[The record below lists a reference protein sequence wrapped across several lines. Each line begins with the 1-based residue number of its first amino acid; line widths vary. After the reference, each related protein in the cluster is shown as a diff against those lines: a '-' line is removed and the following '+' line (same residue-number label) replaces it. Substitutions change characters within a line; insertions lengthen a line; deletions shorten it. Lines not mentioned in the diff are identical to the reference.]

1 MNSKPNPPKT
11 TRAKVVYFVWNSIPR
26 IILLCMVL
34 MIIIFVGMIKKQSAQ
49 IANEKAAAISQDK
62 PVVNVVTL
70 ALSSASIQDRI
81 NLPGSIEPWTDLK
94 LLARTNG
101 TVTEVL
107 VSEGDTIKKGNI
119 IARIEED
126 DYRINLDR
134 ARAAYNLA
142 KADFKRDKSIH
153 TKGMIPTAD
162 LDAKKTRV
170 QTTKADFED
179 AKLQFSRCT
188 ITAPMDGIIQ
198 HLDAKVG
205 LLLSVADPIAEILKI
220 NRLKAVIGIPESDV
234 NAVRKLDTVTIVIQA
249 LGNKKITAR
258 KHFLASAPETIARLY
273 NLELEIDNSEG
284 TILPGMFVRADIIKD
299 NIDDAIVI
307 PFYTVISRNDEQF
320 VYIEQEG
327 IVKKR
332 KVQLGIMEKWMVEV
346 KDGLKAG
353 DNLLV
358 EGHRDVENDQKIKVV
373 KTITDPSELIL

>member
-1 MNSKPNPPKT
+1 
-11 TRAKVVYFVWNSIPR
+11 
-26 IILLCMVL
+26 
-34 MIIIFVGMIKKQSAQ
+34 MIKKQSAQ
-49 IANEKAAAISQDK
+49 IAAGKAAAISQEK
-62 PVVNVVTL
+62 PAVNVVTL
-70 ALSSASIQDRI
+70 TLSSASIQDRI
-81 NLPGSIEPWTDLK
+81 NLPGNIEPWTDLK

-107 VSEGDTIKKGNI
+107 VSEGDTIQKGDI

-142 KADFKRDKSIH
+142 KVDFKRDKSIH

-170 QTTKADFED
+170 QTTKADFEN

-198 HLDAKVG
+198 RLDAKVG

-234 NAVRKLDTVTIVIQA
+234 NAVRKLDTVTIIIQA
-249 LGNKKITAR
+249 LGNKKFTAK
-258 KHFLASAPETIARLY
+258 KHFLSSAPETIARLY
-273 NLELEIDNSEG
+273 NLELELDNSKG
-284 TILPGMFVRADIIKD
+284 MILPGMFVRAAIIKE

-307 PFYTVISRNDEQF
+307 PFYTVISRNNEQF
-320 VYIEQEG
+320 VYIEQDG
-327 IVKKR
+327 VAIKR
-332 KVQLGIMEKWMVEV
+332 NVQLGIMEKWMVEV
-346 KDGLKAG
+346 KDGLKVG

-358 EGHRDVENDQKIKVV
+358 EGHRDVENNQKIKVV
-373 KTITDPSELIL
+373 KAVTDPGELIL